1 MHPISHAP
9 PQGCADEPKET
20 TQLQQTHSK
29 RDMAHSHLGLGR
41 AAPSNGCSPH
51 TWTPYPTQWACSYP
65 RAPWCRPDI
74 PTCANTHYT
83 ARQSTGC
90 RPTLCKKVPS
100 RTPGNP
106 GHLGSHPAWDQDPPP
121 QGPQAPYPKIARQ
134 HPPQSPPLPT
144 EVETQTPQ
152 NSNCSSQGDARSQ

>member
-1 MHPISHAP
+1 MCTPFPTPHHRGVQMSPKRLLNYSRHTAP
-9 PQGCADEPKET
+9 
-20 TQLQQTHSK
+20 L
-29 RDMAHSHLGLGR
+29 
-41 AAPSNGCSPH
+41 

-83 ARQSTGC
+83 AKQSTGC

-121 QGPQAPYPKIARQ
+121 QGPQDPHTKIARQ

-144 EVETQTPQ
+144 EAETQTPQ
-152 NSNCSSQGDARSQ
+152 NTNCSSQGDARSQ